1 MQELKRRIKSV
12 QPILKSKKQI
22 LDHEIFELN
31 KIREDK
37 MQSLSSLRTWQQ
49 KYISGVDQVNDDRK
63 QGKMDILPA
72 LEDGLDF
79 VKEKWHQNL
88 REVKKLEEEERH
100 QTILVMEA
108 KRNLKSIETLEERY
122 THQLKEW
129 RDKAEQKELDEIA
142 VSQFANKSGK
152 L

>member
-12 QPILKSKKQI
+12 QPILKSKKQT

-37 MQSLSSLRTWQQ
+37 MQSLNNLRTWQQ
-49 KYISGVDQVNDDRK
+49 KYISGVDQVNVDRK

-122 THQLKEW
+122 IHQLKEW
-129 RDKAEQKELDEIA
+129 KDKAEQKELDEIA
-142 VSQFANKSGK
+142 VSQFVNQSRK